1 MTHPPQPEPGSHDSE
16 AGVFVMHCW
25 VREDGELA
33 GRVRWSTI
41 GGDEETMMSGDATDL
56 VNEAWNFL
64 RRVRRGRHDEGAAGP
79 RRR

>member
-1 MTHPPQPEPGSHDSE
+1 MSQSEPKSHDSE

-41 GGDEETMMSGDATDL
+41 DGYDETRMLGGVADL
-56 VNEAWNFL
+56 VNEAKEFL
-64 RRVRRGRHDEGAAGP
+64 LRVSQGRHDEGVAGP
-79 RRR
+79 